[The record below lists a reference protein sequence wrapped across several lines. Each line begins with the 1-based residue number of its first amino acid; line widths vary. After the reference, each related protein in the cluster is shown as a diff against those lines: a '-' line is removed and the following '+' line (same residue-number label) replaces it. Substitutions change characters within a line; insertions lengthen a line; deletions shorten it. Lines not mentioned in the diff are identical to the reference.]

1 MTRFIHLTDLHISHS
16 RADSDGAPSASLA
29 TLRRAVAAI
38 NAMDPQP
45 AFVVASGDLTN
56 MGDVPSYTLLQ
67 ETIAP
72 LKAPWI
78 PALGNHDT
86 RKGYH
91 AVFGDGP
98 ASTPLFSSQVI
109 GGQHIIVL
117 DTLIPKHVAGTIDEA
132 QFAQLETA
140 LAQHP
145 DLPKLIVMHHP
156 PRLDAGGLPWGSI
169 DMPATE
175 QLAGMLRPH
184 RVTAILSGHIHINQT
199 SLWHGIPILV
209 STGLESTIDLLERQ
223 DLRIMEGA
231 GFTLCY
237 LRDSGLPASYVS
249 LLPEAQELH
258 VIDRARL
265 LKFT

>member
-1 MTRFIHLTDLHISHS
+1 MPRFIHLTDLHVSHA
-16 RADSDGAPSASLA
+16 RAGTTGENSASLT
-29 TLRRAVAAI
+29 TLRRAVEAI

-45 AFVVASGDLTN
+45 DFVVASGDLTN
-56 MGDVPSYTLLQ
+56 MGDEASYTLLK

-91 AVFGDGP
+91 AVFGDGT
-98 ASTPLFSSQVI
+98 AVTPLFSSQAI
-109 GGQHIIVL
+109 GGQHIIAL
-117 DTLIPKHVAGTIDEA
+117 DTLIPKHVAGTIDDV
-132 QFAQLETA
+132 QFGLLEDA
-140 LAQHP
+140 LTQHS

-156 PRLDAGGLPWGSI
+156 PRLDEGGLPWGSI
-169 DMPATE
+169 DMPASDR
-175 QLAGMLRPH
+175 LAEVLKPH
-184 RVTAILSGHIHINQT
+184 TVTAILSGHIHINQT

-209 STGLESTIDLLERQ
+209 STGLESTVDLLERR

-231 GFTLCY
+231 GFTICY
-237 LRDSGLPASYVS
+237 VRDSGLTASYVT
-249 LLPEAQELH
+249 LLPEARELN

>member
-1 MTRFIHLTDLHISHS
+1 MPRFIHLTDLHISHA
-16 RADSDGAPSASLA
+16 RAGDSGENSASLT
-29 TLRRAVAAI
+29 TLRRAITAI

-45 AFVVASGDLTN
+45 DFVVASGDLTN
-56 MGDVPSYTLLQ
+56 MGDEASYGLLK

-86 RKGYH
+86 RRGYH

-98 ASTPLFSSQVI
+98 APAPLFSSQAI

-117 DTLIPKHVAGTIDEA
+117 DTMIPKHVAGTIDEG
-132 QFAQLETA
+132 QFAQLEAA
-140 LAQHP
+140 LKDHV

-156 PRLDAGGLPWGSI
+156 PRLDEGGLPWGSI
-169 DMPATE
+169 DMPASVR
-175 QLAGMLRPH
+175 LAEVLKPH
-184 RVTAILSGHIHINQT
+184 SVTAILSGHIHINQT

-209 STGLESTIDLLERQ
+209 STGLESTVDLLERR

-231 GFTLCY
+231 GFTICY
-237 LRDSGLPASYVS
+237 VRESGLTASYVS
-249 LLPEAQELH
+249 LLPDARELN